1 MGDAFSRLQE
11 LLRELFQFD
20 NKDLDFGIYRI
31 MNHKRGAVEDFIRNG
46 LADAVDRTLEGG
58 AVARQVARAE
68 ELQLA
73 TQAAKTAL
81 GEAAID
87 PSGEL
92 DPKYTD
98 TPAGSEYLE
107 VRSRAGTPVDLEGLR
122 AEIFNHVYAFFSRY
136 YDNGDFLSKRRYSRR
151 QKYAIPYNGEEVYL
165 HWANADQ
172 YYIKTGEHFTDYRYK
187 SKDGV
192 TVHFELGSAD
202 TEQNNVKGDKR
213 FFVPRTKEASYDEQS
228 RTLTIPFEYRPL
240 TAKEEKAYGT
250 RNQQD
255 KIIVEAAGQLPN
267 RFGQQPEA
275 QAALAGEKRKNAK
288 GEPVSLLEHHLR
300 RYTRRNTSDFFVHKN
315 LKGFLE
321 GELDFYLKNE
331 VLDVDDLESW
341 GPDRSDS
348 WFEVMRAVKG
358 VGRSI
363 IAFLAQIEDF
373 QKKLFEKKKLVV
385 NAGYCLTL
393 DRVPEELYEEVAA
406 CEAQREEWV
415 RLFTIDEIEQST
427 ITPGYTEPLTVDF
440 LKANLH
446 LVLDTKHFGDDF
458 KDRLLAGIED
468 LDAQLDGL
476 LVESENFQA
485 LNLLQERY
493 REQVRCIYID
503 PPYNT
508 GSGDFL
514 YKDSYQHSSW
524 MSMIDHRLRLGAEFL
539 TEDGVVFVSVDDN
552 EQANL
557 KRLMDVVLEA
567 DNFIASVIWQKV
579 FSPKPS
585 AKHFSIDHDYL
596 IVHAKDADVWRPN
609 LLPRTE
615 ATDKRFRNP
624 DNDSRGPWASSD
636 LSLRNYYSLGT
647 YSVTTP
653 SGKVIP
659 GPPPGRYW
667 AISKEKMEE
676 LEADKRIWWGA
687 KGDGV
692 PRSKIFLSEVRQG
705 VVPQTIWHHEQAGNN
720 QDAKRELVR
729 LMNFED
735 ASELFTTP
743 KPVKLL
749 ERVLQLST
757 NKNSIAMDFFAGS
770 GTTGHAVI
778 DLNREDG
785 GDRRY
790 VLVEMGEYFDTVL
803 KPRIL
808 KVIYSKDWK
817 DGKPISREGTS
828 HALKYLKLESYE
840 DTLDNISFVTDDQSQ
855 KMLDSFG
862 EDYRL
867 RYMLDFETRGSDSL
881 LNVEKLSAP
890 FRYELR
896 LQNGDEKR
904 PAVVDLPETFAYLL
918 GLRVR
923 TRKAYHDGK
932 RRYLVYRGSSPE
944 RGEIAV
950 IWRDTEDW
958 TQEDY
963 ERDERFVEEKGFTE
977 GADEVF
983 VNGDSFIPGS
993 SPLETLFKR
1002 RMLAG
1007 PGHG

>member
-1 MGDAFSRLQE
+1 MGDAFTRLQE

-31 MNHKRGAVEDFIRNG
+31 MNHKRGTVEDFIQNG
-46 LADAVDRTLEGG
+46 LAGAVDRALEGG
-58 AVARQVARAE
+58 ASARQAS
-68 ELQLA
+68 LA
-73 TQAAKTAL
+73 TEMNELVADLKKNF
-81 GEAAID
+81 GEDVID
-87 PSGEL
+87 STGSLRPDVE
-92 DPKYTD
+92 KY
-98 TPAGSEYLE
+98 PRGQEYLE
-107 VRSRAGTPVDLEGLR
+107 LQSRAGDPVDLEDLK
-122 AEIFNHVYAFFSRY
+122 AQIFNHVYTFFSRY

-192 TVHFELGSAD
+192 TVHFKLTNAD

-213 FFVPRTKEASYDEQS
+213 FFVPRTKEAAYDGES
-228 RTLTIPFEYRPL
+228 RTLTVPFEYRPL
-240 TAKEEKAYGT
+240 AAKEEKAYGN
-250 RNQQD
+250 RNQQE
-255 KIIVEAAGQLPN
+255 KVISQAVEQLPA

-300 RYTRRNTSDFFVHKN
+300 RYTRRNTSDFFVHKD
-315 LKGFLE
+315 LEGFLE

-331 VLDVDDLESW
+331 VLDVDNLEAW
-341 GPDRSDS
+341 GPDRSES

-393 DRVPEELYEEVAA
+393 DRVPEKLYEEVAA

-415 RLFTIDEIEQST
+415 CLFAIDEIEENIT
-427 ITPGYTEPLTVDF
+427 TPGYTEPLTVDF
-440 LKANLH
+440 LEANPH
-446 LVLDTKHFGDDF
+446 LVLDTMFFSNDF
-458 KDRLLAGIED
+458 EDRLLAGIED
-468 LDAQLDGL
+468 LDGQLDGL

-493 REQVRCIYID
+493 REQVKCIYID

-508 GSGDFL
+508 GGDGFL

-524 MSMIDHRLRLGAEFL
+524 MTMMENRLRLGREML
-539 TEDGVVFVSVDDN
+539 DGEGVAFVSIDDN

-557 KRLMDVVLEA
+557 KRLMDGVFEA
-567 DNFIASVIWQKV
+567 ENFVADVIWQKKYAPQNDAKW
-579 FSPKPS
+579 FSD
-585 AKHFSIDHDYL
+585 DHDFLVCYA
-596 IVHAKDADVWRPN
+596 HNRETWRPEKLSRSEEQN
-609 LLPRTE
+609 K
-615 ATDKRFRNP
+615 AYSNP
-624 DNDSRGPWASSD
+624 DNDPRASWKSGD
-636 LSLRNYYSLGT
+636 YTSNKSATERPNLYYSIINPNTGEEIW
-647 YSVTTP
+647 P
-653 SGKVIP
+653 SRSAVW
-659 GPPPGRYW
+659 RYTR
-667 AISKEKMEE
+667 EQHEQNE
-676 LEADKRIWWGA
+676 QDNRVWWGTNG
-687 KGDGV
+687 KNKV
-692 PRSKIFLSEVRQG
+692 PAYKRFLSEVGG
-705 VVPQTIWHHEQAGNN
+705 VVPRTIWQYKDVGHN
-720 QDAKRELVR
+720 QDALRELRDMFGGV
-729 LMNFED
+729 M
-735 ASELFTTP
+735 FTAP
-743 KPVKLL
+743 KPVRLIQ
-749 ERVLQLST
+749 RVNAVSGGGVAL
-757 NKNSIAMDFFAGS
+757 DFFAGS

-817 DGKPISREGTS
+817 DGKPDAREGTS

-840 DTLDNISFVTDDQSQ
+840 DTLDNIAFTHEKQGQEALELYGD
-855 KMLDSFG
+855 
-862 EDYRL
+862 DYRL
-867 RYMLDFETRGSDSL
+867 RYMLDFETRGSNSL

-890 FRYELR
+890 FRYELQ
-896 LQNGDEKR
+896 LQNGGEKS
-904 PAVVDLPETFAYLL
+904 PTTVDLPETFAYLL

-923 TRKAYHDGK
+923 TRKAHHDGK
-932 RRYLVYRGSSPE
+932 RRYLVYRGASPE
-944 RGEIAV
+944 RGEVVA
-950 IWRDTEDW
+950 IWRGTEGW
-958 TQEDY
+958 QQADY
-963 ERDERFVEEKGFTE
+963 ERDEQFVRDQGLTG

-983 VNGDSFIPGS
+983 VNGDSFIPEAR
-993 SPLETLFKR
+993 PLEAVFKQ
-1002 RMLAG
+1002 RMLAEPARG
-1007 PGHG
+1007 